1 MVAGWPAE
9 KLVETYRLMY
19 LSRRLDDKEITLK
32 KQNKIFFQISGAGH
46 EAVLVAAGLALR
58 PGYDWF
64 YPYYR
69 DRGLVLALGMTPT
82 EVLMEAI
89 GAAADPNSGGRQMP
103 CHWGHKKLNIV
114 NQSSPT
120 GTQFLQAVGCAK
132 ATRYYAEVLGP
143 EDRPSNFHPDEIT
156 YVSGGDGATSEGE
169 FWEAVNFACIYR
181 LQVLFLIEDNDYAIS
196 VPKELQTAG
205 GSISKLVANFPS
217 LLIKEVD
224 GCDPLKSYEVIKEAE
239 RYIREGR
246 GPALVHAH
254 VIRPYS
260 HSLSDVQ
267 ADYRSPKEITEEN
280 ARDPILTFANFLVK
294 EKVLTEQELARLKEE
309 VDAEIDQA
317 ADEALASPQPAPET
331 AEFFVYSPDIDPTS
345 KAFESEPKFPGR
357 DPSSARAGKEGG
369 QPLTLVAAI
378 NTCLKEEMARNKK
391 VLIYG
396 QDVADCSRVESL
408 SHVTGKGGVFKVTIG
423 LQKAFGTERAFNSP
437 LAEATIVGTAV
448 GMATRGL
455 KPVVEIQFFDY
466 IWPAM
471 MQMVNEWS
479 KMRWRSNNEFSSPA
493 IIRVPFGG
501 YLHGGSIYHSQSG
514 ESIFAH
520 IPGIRILFP
529 SNALDAN
536 GLLRTAIRC
545 DDPVLFLEHKHLY
558 RQPYNRTPDP
568 GPDFTIPFGRARIT
582 KPGKNVTL
590 ITYGA
595 LVYRSEQAA
604 AEALERRIEVEVI
617 DLRTIMP
624 YDWETIAASIKK
636 TGKVVVAHED
646 VLTCGFGAEIAA
658 RIAQEL
664 FDYLDAPVTRVGAL
678 DTPVGY
684 APSLEEATLPGP
696 KKVLKAILD
705 VAEY

>member
-1 MVAGWPAE
+1 MATAKQTIGKTVAGWPAE
-9 KLVETYRLMY
+9 KLVAIYRLMY

-82 EVLMEAI
+82 EVLMEAT
-89 GAAADPNSGGRQMP
+89 GSAADPNSGGRQMP
-103 CHWGHKKLNIV
+103 CHWGHKKLNVV

-169 FWEAVNFACIYR
+169 FWEALNFASLYR
-181 LQVLFLIEDNDYAIS
+181 LPVLFLIEDNDYAIS
-196 VPKELQTAG
+196 VPKEFQTAG

-217 LLIKEVD
+217 LFIKEVD

-239 RYIREGR
+239 RYIRSSALGSESNEEGR
-246 GPALVHAH
+246 GSTGSPPRAESRGGPALVHAH

-267 ADYRSPKEITEEN
+267 ADYRSPKEIAEEN
-280 ARDPILTFANFLVK
+280 ARDPILTFANFLLK
-294 EKVLTEQELARLKEE
+294 EKVLTEAELALLKEE

-331 AEFFVYSPDIDPTS
+331 AELYVYSPDIDPTS
-345 KAFESEPKFPGR
+345 KEFESEPKF
-357 DPSSARAGKEGG
+357 KEGT

-396 QDVADCSRVESL
+396 EDVADCSRVESL
-408 SHVTGKGGVFKVTIG
+408 SQVTGKGGVFKVTIG
-423 LQKAFGTERAFNSP
+423 LQKAFGPERAFNSP

-471 MQMVNEWS
+471 MQIVNEWA
-479 KMRWRSNNEFSSPA
+479 KLRWRSNNANSSPA

-501 YLHGGSIYHSQSG
+501 Y
-514 ESIFAH
+514 
-520 IPGIRILFP
+520 
-529 SNALDAN
+529 
-536 GLLRTAIRC
+536 
-545 DDPVLFLEHKHLY
+545 
-558 RQPYNRTPDP
+558 
-568 GPDFTIPFGRARIT
+568 
-582 KPGKNVTL
+582 
-590 ITYGA
+590 
-595 LVYRSEQAA
+595 
-604 AEALERRIEVEVI
+604 
-617 DLRTIMP
+617 
-624 YDWETIAASIKK
+624 
-636 TGKVVVAHED
+636 
-646 VLTCGFGAEIAA
+646 
-658 RIAQEL
+658 
-664 FDYLDAPVTRVGAL
+664 
-678 DTPVGY
+678 
-684 APSLEEATLPGP
+684 
-696 KKVLKAILD
+696 
-705 VAEY
+705 

>member
-1 MVAGWPAE
+1 MATAKQAIGKTAAGWPAE
-9 KLVETYRLMY
+9 KLVSIYRLMY

-46 EAVLVAAGLALR
+46 EAVLVAAGMALR

-82 EVLMEAI
+82 EVLMEAT
-89 GAAADPNSGGRQMP
+89 GSAADPNSGGRQMP

-132 ATRYYAEVLGP
+132 ATRYYAEVLGA
-143 EDRPSNFHPDEIT
+143 EDRPANFHPDEIT

-169 FWEAVNFACIYR
+169 FWEAVNFASLYR
-181 LQVLFLIEDNDYAIS
+181 LPVLFLIEDNDYAIS
-196 VPKELQTAG
+196 VPKEFQTAG
-205 GSISKLVANFPS
+205 GSISKLLANFPS
-217 LLIKEVD
+217 LFIKEVD

-239 RYIREGR
+239 RYMREGR

-267 ADYRSPKEITEEN
+267 ADYRSPKEIQEEN

-294 EKVLTEQELARLKEE
+294 EKVLTEAELARLKEE

-317 ADEALASPQPAPET
+317 ADEALASPQPAPES
-331 AEFFVYSPDIDPTS
+331 AELFVYSPDIDPTS
-345 KAFESEPKFPGR
+345 KEFESEPKF
-357 DPSSARAGKEGG
+357 KEGT

-396 QDVADCSRVESL
+396 EDVADCSRVESL
-408 SHVTGKGGVFKVTIG
+408 SQVTGKGGVFKVTIG
-423 LQKAFGTERAFNSP
+423 LQKAFGPERAFNSP

-471 MQMVNEWS
+471 MQIVNEWS
-479 KMRWRSNNEFSSPA
+479 KMRWRSNNANSSPA

-501 YLHGGSIYHSQSG
+501 YLHGGSVYHSQSG

-536 GLLRTAIRC
+536 GLLRTAIRT

-568 GPDFTIPFGRARIT
+568 GPDFTIPFGKARIT

-604 AEALERRIEVEVI
+604 AEALERGIEVEVI

-624 YDWETIAASIKK
+624 YDWETIAVSVKK

-658 RIAQEL
+658 RVAQEL

-684 APSLEEATLPGP
+684 APTLEEAILPSP